1 MMMRALVK
9 SSREPGLRLEERP
22 IPEPRTNEVLI
33 KVSKAAICGT
43 DLHIYKWDEWA
54 QEVITPPL
62 TLGHEFVGVVAA
74 MGKGVKRY
82 TIGDRVSIEGHLTCS
97 VCRNC
102 RAGKRHLCDRTRGIG
117 VHSDGGFADY
127 VAVPDEN
134 LWPIHEDIP
143 DEIAAYLDPLGNATH
158 CALAF
163 DMVGEDVLIT
173 GAGPIGMLTVGICRF
188 IGARNI
194 VVTDVNEHRLE
205 IAKEMGAT
213 RAINIEKDSIEATI
227 SDLNMSNGFDIG
239 IEVSGNPEAFRS
251 MLRNM
256 YNGGRVALLGFLPE
270 STRVNWNEVIFK
282 SLHIKG
288 IYGREMYETWYKMTQ
303 LLRSGLDVRP
313 VLTHRFPLEDFDE
326 AFETVTRGQ
335 CGKVVL
341 DISNNC
347 TLKDPSGIDHADT

>member
-1 MMMRALVK
+1 MKTMRALVK
-9 SSREPGLRLEERP
+9 QGRKPGLHMEERP
-22 IPEPRTNEVLI
+22 VPEPGTNEVLI

-54 QEVITPPL
+54 QEVIAPPL
-62 TLGHEFVGVVAA
+62 ILGHEFVGVIEA
-74 MGKGVKRY
+74 MGEGVKRY
-82 TIGDRVSIEGHLTCS
+82 GLGDRVCVEGHLSCN

-102 RAGKRHLCDRTRGIG
+102 RAGRRHLCDRTRGIG
-117 VHSDGGFADY
+117 VHSDGGFAEY
-127 VAVPDEN
+127 VAVPEEN
-134 LWPIHEDIP
+134 LWPIDADIP

-158 CALAF
+158 CALSF

-188 IGARNI
+188 VGARHI
-194 VVTDVNEHRLE
+194 VITDVNEHRLK
-205 IAKEMGAT
+205 IAREMGAT

-227 SDLNMSNGFDIG
+227 KDLKMSNGFDIG

-251 MLRNM
+251 MLKNM
-256 YNGGRVALLGFLPE
+256 YHGGRIALLGFLPE
-270 STRVNWNEVIFK
+270 STRVDWNEVIFK

-303 LLRSGLDVRP
+303 LLRSGLDVSP
-313 VLTHRFPLEDFDE
+313 VLTHQFPLEQHQE
-326 AFETVTRGQ
+326 AFETVSQGQ

-341 DISNNC
+341 DIGTN
-347 TLKDPSGIDHADT
+347 